1 MPPRP
6 SSAAGESAYEER
18 LKRAFMLFDADGS
31 GALSVGPPEAVADRE
46 SVGHWAEKGQRSGR
60 VTDGALA

>member
-31 GALSVGPPEAVADRE
+31 GALSVEEIRE
-46 SVGHWAEKGQRSGR
+46 
-60 VTDGALA
+60 LA